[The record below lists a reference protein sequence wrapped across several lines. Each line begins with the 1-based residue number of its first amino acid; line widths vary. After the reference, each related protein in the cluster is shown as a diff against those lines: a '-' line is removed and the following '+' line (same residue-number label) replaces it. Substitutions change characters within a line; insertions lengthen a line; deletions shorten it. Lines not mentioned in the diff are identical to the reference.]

1 MSYYITFDSSGGLT
15 LAHGVEW
22 RRHKYI
28 RKEGN
33 RYIYPEDLKEKALN
47 NVAREQRKG
56 MARTKSYTE
65 RGVAAAHPEIPE
77 NIRKEIVNA
86 NPYDTYYK
94 ERGRLE
100 ETNPAKGHAMDA
112 ADKAQWDGKKRT
124 RQIWLEGRK
133 YQGADYG
140 RGSNERGAAARRE
153 FEAER
158 ASDRIARQNE
168 QRRVD
173 ADWAAYEAQRR
184 GERQTKLEDRRA
196 LERGAAKGRKLME
209 IEKRGQQQT
218 RDFYERENIYG
229 PRYYNVSKDTPGAI
243 KNSHGSFG
251 TTEQFKLESAKEH
264 RERLSEEVKD
274 RKNKVLFSRAVNSV
288 ERFGAKT
295 VKSIA
300 DSAKKGANWVSNL
313 FKKKK

>member
-33 RYIYPEDLKEKALN
+33 RYIYPEDL
-47 NVAREQRKG
+47 RKQQ
-56 MARTKSYTE
+56 
-65 RGVAAAHPEIPE
+65 
-77 NIRKEIVNA
+77 
-86 NPYDTYYK
+86 
-94 ERGRLE
+94 
-100 ETNPAKGHAMDA
+100 
-112 ADKAQWDGKKRT
+112 AQEAV
-124 RQIWLEGRK
+124 RQA
-133 YQGADYG
+133 Q
-140 RGSNERGAAARRE
+140 ERGAHKTGRYANQPGGKDAAAERERAADITAQRRRTADNAQASGKKKTEQYKSGGYDSMSSTLYPDGSRRTQTKYTNVRKEQE
-153 FEAER
+153 FEANKAAQRKEK
-158 ASDRIARQNE
+158 
-168 QRRVD
+168 RRVD
-173 ADWAAYEAQRR
+173 ADWAVYEAQRR

-264 RERLSEEVKD
+264 RERLSEGVKD

>member
-1 MSYYITFDSSGGLT
+1 MSYYITFDSSGGLA
-15 LAHGVEW
+15 LAHGAEW

-33 RYIYPEDLKEKALN
+33 RYIYPEDLKKQQAAQEA
-47 NVAREQRKG
+47 VRQAQ
-56 MARTKSYTE
+56 E
-65 RGVAAAHPEIPE
+65 RGAHKTGRYASQPGGRDAAA
-77 NIRKEIVNA
+77 
-86 NPYDTYYK
+86 
-94 ERGRLE
+94 ERER
-100 ETNPAKGHAMDA
+100 A
-112 ADKAQWDGKKRT
+112 ADITAQRRRAADNAQASGKKRT
-124 RQIWLEGRK
+124 EQYKSGGYDSMQSTLYPDGSRRTQTNYTNVRKEQELEANK
-133 YQGADYG
+133 
-140 RGSNERGAAARRE
+140 AAREKEKR
-153 FEAER
+153 
-158 ASDRIARQNE
+158 RI
-168 QRRVD
+168 D

-218 RDFYERENIYG
+218 RDFYERENMHEY
-229 PRYYNVSKDTPGAI
+229 RYYNVSKDTPGAI
-243 KNSHGSFG
+243 KKSHGSFG

-264 RERLSEEVKD
+264 RERLSEGVKD
-274 RKNKVLFSRAVNSV
+274 RKNKVLFDRAVNSV